1 MLDHHN
7 GITGVYQL
15 LQYVNQTMHVGNVQA
30 SGRLIQNIDGLSGR
44 TLRKLCGK
52 LYSLGLS
59 SGKRSG
65 GLSDLHISQAYILK
79 RLKLTGNLWKRGKE
93 LQPLVY
99 RHFQNIID
107 VFILVFDLQGFPV
120 IPFPF
125 AHLTGNINIRQKVHL
140 DF

>member
-44 TLRKLCGK
+44 TLRKLCGQ

-65 GLSDLHISQAYILK
+65 GSVSY
-79 RLKLTGNLWKRGKE
+79 T
-93 LQPLVY
+93 
-99 RHFQNIID
+99 
-107 VFILVFDLQGFPV
+107 
-120 IPFPF
+120 
-125 AHLTGNINIRQKVHL
+125 HL
-140 DF
+140 DVYKRQR